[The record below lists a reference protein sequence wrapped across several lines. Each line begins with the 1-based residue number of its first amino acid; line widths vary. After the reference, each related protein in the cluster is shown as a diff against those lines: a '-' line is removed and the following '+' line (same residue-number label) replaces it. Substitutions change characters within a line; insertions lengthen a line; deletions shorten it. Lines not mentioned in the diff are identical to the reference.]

1 MDKVKDLILYQVA
14 TNRNYKV
21 GETFVFDKNTKNGQ
35 YEKVFNSSFI
45 DGNTR
50 FCDKR
55 IDAVNSGCEILC
67 GRKGKSRTG
76 CILYL
81 DY

>member
-35 YEKVFNSSFI
+35 YEKVLTLVLLMETQDFVISCIKYLNQ
-45 DGNTR
+45 N
-50 FCDKR
+50 
-55 IDAVNSGCEILC
+55 L
-67 GRKGKSRTG
+67 KGLKKVS
-76 CILYL
+76 YL
-81 DY
+81 KLHIA

>member
-35 YEKVFNSSFI
+35 FS
-45 DGNTR
+45 T
-50 FCDKR
+50 
-55 IDAVNSGCEILC
+55 
-67 GRKGKSRTG
+67 
-76 CILYL
+76 
-81 DY
+81 